1 MCLEKRS
8 LIKKWAVQIGEKVSH
23 RDLEWFKP
31 LLKRPQ
37 ECQGCINDQ
46 EDPWINAMVCFCA
59 NIQPKLNKLQKTSKI
74 VKKRLFFGDFSNPL
88 QSRLNITM
96 GLILGSFRSF

>member
-8 LIKKWAVQIGEKVSH
+8 LIKKWAVQIRENVTH

-37 ECQGCINDQ
+37 GCQGCLNDR
-46 EDPWINAMVCFCA
+46 EDPRINPMVRFCA
-59 NIQPKLNKLQKTSKI
+59 NIQPKLNKLEINLKNLQKS
-74 VKKRLFFGDFSNPL
+74 
-88 QSRLNITM
+88 
-96 GLILGSFRSF
+96 